1 MTARFYRTPPPPAS
15 TRARCPVCGEA
26 VYSRAGIHPQ
36 CAVRRADPP
45 RLKSKS
51 KGGLGGIDPATK
63 ASEGSA
69 VDSVLDPP
77 VAEII
82 STA

>member
-1 MTARFYRTPPPPAS
+1 MTARFYRTPPPLAS

-45 RLKSKS
+45 RLKSKA
-51 KGGLGGIDPATK
+51 KGGLGGIDPSAK
-63 ASEGSA
+63 AIEGPA
-69 VDSVLDPP
+69 ADTALDPSVVVIP
-77 VAEII
+77 
-82 STA
+82 TA